1 MIEPDMLVIP
11 GRSHDK
17 VTLRGHESLE
27 NYSRPWRLVPHKKAG
42 FHATVQTWHSRRLL
56 LSRAQG
62 DAIMMYRDAEHLRDG
77 HDRFLLM
84 VLVHEGGL
92 TCEQRGRMTTA
103 SQGSI
108 VTLLPKETFWSS
120 AMDGTDATLL
130 FVPVGYLEERG
141 IGADVLA
148 AAAWHGGPLLEGIR
162 ALVDRTLELPEDQ
175 REQHAIHVEQALLE
189 LLVGL
194 IAQYLQSLGSHDA
207 AAEEVRRRVASAIA
221 NNYAN
226 PSYNVASIAAE
237 LGVSRRYLYKVYEG
251 RETSVGALLRSKRLD
266 EAEILLR
273 RQDFGPTLSR
283 IGKSVGF
290 TSAESFGRSFK
301 DRTGTTPSEYR
312 ARHKTHG
319 TRRTAD

>member
-1 MIEPDMLVIP
+1 MIEPEMLAFQ
-11 GRSHDK
+11 GRNHDS
-17 VTLRGHESLE
+17 VTLRGHESLVK
-27 NYSRPWRLVPHKKAG
+27 YSRSWRLIPHKKTG
-42 FHATVQTWHSRRLL
+42 FTATVQTWYYRRLL

-77 HDRFLLM
+77 YDRFLLM

-92 TCEQRGRMTTA
+92 TCEQRGRTTTA
-103 SQGSI
+103 PQGSI
-108 VTLLPKETFWSS
+108 VTLLPKETFWSN
-120 AMDGTDATLL
+120 ALNGTDATMLY
-130 FVPVGYLEERG
+130 VPVGYLEERG

-162 ALVDRTLELPEDQ
+162 ALVDGTLKLPDDQ
-175 REQHAIHVEQALLE
+175 REQHASHVEQALLE

-194 IAQYLQSLGSHDA
+194 IGQYVQSLGSHDA
-207 AAEEVRRRVASAIA
+207 AAQEIRRRVASAIA
-221 NNYAN
+221 SNYAD
-226 PSYNVASIAAE
+226 PAYNVASIAAE

-251 RETSVGALLRSKRLD
+251 REASVGALLRSKRLD
-266 EAEILLR
+266 EAELLLR

-312 ARHKTHG
+312 ARHKTSG